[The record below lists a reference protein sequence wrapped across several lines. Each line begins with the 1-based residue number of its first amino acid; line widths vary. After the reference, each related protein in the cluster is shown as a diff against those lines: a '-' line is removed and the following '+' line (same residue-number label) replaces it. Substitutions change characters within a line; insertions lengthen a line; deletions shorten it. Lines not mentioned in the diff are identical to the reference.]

1 MQKLRFFALLLFGFL
16 GITFLGNNYP
26 INEINN
32 NTEYIIGIFR
42 ILYSVLLIL
51 KLVNGWKAIPL
62 IAGWENESLVQKYY
76 LFWILNSIL
85 ICFGLFTFFCCII
98 NFLFCFFIWRKQ
110 KEYSVE
116 ELLFRLVAFHL
127 IFLNSGKVLSL
138 DEYFAINISI
148 LSTNLVVLNL
158 FILNILLAFFSA
170 GFEKINSSVWRKGLG
185 FYYFVAIPHFV
196 NPKFKILKKNLYLCI
211 LFNWLTIII
220 ELLGFL
226 TLFDPRINILFLIG
240 LLLFSIS
247 LFIIVDLSYI
257 GQISALLVTFLISL
271 NYQSWPDSIF
281 NRVTTFQV
289 EFTYA
294 NFPFYF
300 LWILTIVE
308 CLYYKP
314 FSTKF
319 GSWIVTASTA
329 LVPLIVFNSVH
340 YFGLYLFRLRG
351 ENDGD
356 YYTALNVFNDD
367 GTRGKM
373 QIWKPRNYQNAMYSI
388 TDLCIAYIKNIP
400 ERIKWREPQII
411 DLCYVARKEL
421 SEKNIF
427 CSKIYL
433 DVKVLNPSKSYV
445 RSTSKW
451 LSSSWQNIGYTDF
464 DKDKPTWS
472 KKGNIPKYAYTKRW
486 PVQNKITNVSDYR

>member
-1 MQKLRFFALLLFGFL
+1 MQNLRLFTILLFGFL

-26 INEINN
+26 INEIDKD
-32 NTEYIIGIFR
+32 IDHIVGIFR
-42 ILYSVLLIL
+42 ILYSLLLIL
-51 KLVNGWKAIPL
+51 KLVGGWKAIPL

-76 LFWILNSIL
+76 LLWILNSIFV
-85 ICFGLFTFFCCII
+85 CFGLFTIFCSTI

-148 LSTNLVVLNL
+148 WSTNPISLNL
-158 FILNILLAFFSA
+158 FILNILLSFFSA

-196 NPKFKILKKNLYLCI
+196 NPKFKMLKKNLYLCV
-211 LFNWLTIII
+211 LLNCLTVII
-220 ELLGFL
+220 ELFSFL
-226 TLFDPRINILFLIG
+226 TLFDSKLNIIFLIG
-240 LLLFSIS
+240 LLFFSIS

-257 GQISALLVTFLISL
+257 GQISTLLVIFLISL
-271 NYQSWPDSIF
+271 NFQNWPDSIID
-281 NRVTTFQV
+281 RVVSFQI
-289 EFTYA
+289 EITYI
-294 NFPFYF
+294 NFLFYF
-300 LWILTIVE
+300 LWILTIIE

-314 FSTKF
+314 LSTKF

-351 ENDGD
+351 ENNGN
-356 YYTALNVFNDD
+356 YHEALNVFNDD

-421 SEKNIF
+421 LKRNIF

-433 DVKVLNPSKSYV
+433 DVKVLNPSKNFT
-445 RSTSKW
+445 RDTSNW
-451 LSSSWQNIGYTDF
+451 LSSNWETIGYTNF
-464 DKDKPTWS
+464 EKRNPVWL
-472 KKGNIPKYAYTKRW
+472 KKGNIPKYTYTKRW